1 MSSTVQNS
9 TSDPGLLAATASEIW
24 ADLMEGNKRFQAG
37 KPAPRDLVGRR
48 EELAGGQ
55 HPQVIVLACSD
66 SRVCPSLLFDKTLG
80 DLFVIRTAGNV
91 ADSVSLGSIEY
102 AAEYLDAKVLLIL
115 GHENCGAVAA
125 AASGGNVPSPNL
137 ESIVARVRPAVESV
151 RKQAEGDDL
160 LRLAEQANV
169 RQSADDLL
177 RNSLLL
183 RQKIEAGRL
192 TLIKAVYRM
201 STGEVVRLPQ

>member
-1 MSSTVQNS
+1 MSPAPENS
-9 TSDPGLLAATASEIW
+9 ASKSVLRAATVDKIW
-24 ADLMEGNKRFQAG
+24 AELMEGNKRFQAG

-48 EELAGGQ
+48 EELAGAQ

-66 SRVCPSLLFDKTLG
+66 SRVSPSLVFDKDLG

-91 ADSVSLGSIEY
+91 ADSVSLGSIEF
-102 AAEYLDAKVLLIL
+102 AAEYLQSRLLVVL
-115 GHENCGAVAA
+115 GHEGCGAVEA
-125 AASGGNVPSPNL
+125 AASGEKIPTSNL
-137 ESIVARVRPAVESV
+137 ESIVARVRPAVESA
-151 RKQAEGDDL
+151 RKQSAGDDL

-177 RNSLLL
+177 RNSPLL

-192 TLIKAVYRM
+192 TLIKALYRM
-201 STGEVVRLPQ
+201 STGQVVRLAQ